1 MKITTSDEKRAALHD
16 ALAAEPV
23 PAQEPTPSAPE
34 TPAQDAEAP
43 TESAADAA
51 PLSPAVPAEAPG
63 LVLDDATVR
72 ELAIDVIKTIFD
84 PEIPVNIWELGLIYD
99 VTVPRPG
106 YVHVLMTLTAPN
118 CPAAQSLPGEVTQ
131 KLIQT
136 HGIQDAEVEITF
148 EPAWEMSRMSEA
160 ARLQLGL
167 M

>member
-1 MKITTSDEKRAALHD
+1 MKITASDEKRAALDD
-16 ALAAEPV
+16 ALAAESASSVSNTASVSEEAAAPQ
-23 PAQEPTPSAPE
+23 PAAEPTAPGNV
-34 TPAQDAEAP
+34 THA
-43 TESAADAA
+43 TVS
-51 PLSPAVPAEAPG
+51 EAPG
-63 LVLDDATVR
+63 LVLDDETVR
-72 ELAIDVIKTIFD
+72 ELAVDVIKTIFD
-84 PEIPVNIWELGLIYD
+84 PEIPVNIWELGLVYD
-99 VTVPRPG
+99 VTVPQPG

-136 HGIQDAEVEITF
+136 PGIQDAEVEITF